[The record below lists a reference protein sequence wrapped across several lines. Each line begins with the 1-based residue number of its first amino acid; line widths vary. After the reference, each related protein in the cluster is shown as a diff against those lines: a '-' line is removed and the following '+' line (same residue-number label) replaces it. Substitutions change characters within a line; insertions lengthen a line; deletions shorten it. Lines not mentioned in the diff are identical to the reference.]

1 MRRFIRPLGIA
12 ALIAALAWA
21 LPLGG
26 GVASAAEEGGSG
38 IASLGFNLPGLI
50 AQIINFGVLLLIL
63 RIFLYPPL
71 MRVLD
76 ERKRRIE
83 EGLQRAEEAAEEAQ
97 ASEGEA
103 RRIMEEARSEARD
116 TVARSQ
122 ETAQR
127 LREELE
133 QRARADADQI
143 VTRARE
149 EIALERDQAIE
160 QLRGEFADLA
170 ITAAERVIGQS
181 LDRDA
186 HQRLIDEVIVS
197 SDFGGGANN

>member
-1 MRRFIRPLGIA
+1 VRRFIRPLGIA
-12 ALIAALAWA
+12 ALIAMLAWA

-26 GVASAAEEGGSG
+26 GVASAAEESEGG
-38 IASLGFNLPGLI
+38 IAALGFNLPGLI

-63 RIFLYPPL
+63 RLFLYPPL

-83 EGLQRAEEAAEEAQ
+83 EGLAKAEQAAEEAQ

-103 RRIMEEARSEARD
+103 RRIMEQARSEARD

-143 VTRARE
+143 VARARE

>member
-1 MRRFIRPLGIA
+1 MRRFIRPLGVA

-26 GVASAAEEGGSG
+26 GVASAAEEGEGG
-38 IASLGFNLPGLI
+38 IAALGFNLPGLI
-50 AQIINFGVLLLIL
+50 AQLINFGVLLLIL
-63 RIFLYPPL
+63 RLFLYPPL

-76 ERKRRIE
+76 ERKRRIQ
-83 EGLQRAEEAAEEAQ
+83 EGLERAEQAVEQAQ

-103 RRIMEEARSEARD
+103 KRIMEEARAEAREA
-116 TVARSQ
+116 VARSQ

-133 QRARADADQI
+133 QRARAEADQI

-149 EIALERDQAIE
+149 EIAIERDQAIE
-160 QLRGEFADLA
+160 LLRGEFADLTIA
-170 ITAAERVIGQS
+170 AAERVIGQS

-197 SDFGGGANN
+197 SEFGRGTNN

>member
-1 MRRFIRPLGIA
+1 MRRLIRPLGVA
-12 ALIAALAWA
+12 VLIATLAWT
-21 LPLGG
+21 LPFGA
-26 GVASAAEEGGSG
+26 GVASASEPSEGG
-38 IASLGFNLPGLI
+38 IAALGFNLPGLI

-63 RIFLYPPL
+63 RLFLYPPL

-76 ERKRRIE
+76 ERKRRIQ
-83 EGLQRAEEAAEEAQ
+83 EGLERAEQAAEEAQ

-103 RRIMEEARSEARD
+103 RRIMEAARTEAREI
-116 TVARSQ
+116 VASSQ

-127 LREELE
+127 LREDLE
-133 QRARADADQI
+133 QRARVDAEQI

-149 EIALERDQAIE
+149 EIGIERNQAIE
-160 QLRGEFADLA
+160 QLRGEFADLT
-170 ITAAERVIGQS
+170 ITAAERVIGQA

-197 SDFGGGANN
+197 SEIGRSMNN

>member
-1 MRRFIRPLGIA
+1 MRRLIRPLGVA
-12 ALIAALAWA
+12 VLIATLAWA
-21 LPLGG
+21 LPFGT
-26 GVASAAEEGGSG
+26 GVASASEPSEGG
-38 IASLGFNLPGLI
+38 IAALGFNLPGLI

-63 RIFLYPPL
+63 RLFLYPPL

-76 ERKRRIE
+76 ERKRRIQ
-83 EGLQRAEEAAEEAQ
+83 EGLERAEQAAEEAQ

-103 RRIMEEARSEARD
+103 RRIMEAARTEAREI
-116 TVARSQ
+116 VASSQ

-127 LREELE
+127 LREDLE
-133 QRARADADQI
+133 QRARVDAEQI

-149 EIALERDQAIE
+149 EIGLERDQAIE
-160 QLRGEFADLA
+160 QLRGEFADLT
-170 ITAAERVIGQS
+170 ITAAERVIGQA

-197 SDFGGGANN
+197 SEIGRSTNN